1 MPNSRWLLPAAAG
14 AVVAIYVVM
23 QRMSRKVVLTYE
35 VLKAED
41 SVTTT
46 AIIDAFTAD
55 ATFQTLAKAETSDI
69 LKRDAEDDEKLAA
82 GIKARISIEV
92 ETCGR
97 RAVLLLLLLCIL
109 RY

>member
-1 MPNSRWLLPAAAG
+1 MPNSKWLLPAAAG

-82 GIKARISIEV
+82 GIKARISI
-92 ETCGR
+92 
-97 RAVLLLLLLCIL
+97 
-109 RY
+109 